1 MNATELLADVREAR
15 QSFIEATD
23 ITSELDM
30 AALFAARFGELDTL
44 LQQGAVPPADWAASL
59 PAEELLTTAEVAT
72 LFRVD
77 RQTVRRWAL
86 AGKLADIKTAG
97 GRRRFR
103 AAEVRA
109 LYARAQQEPAA
120 A

>member
-1 MNATELLADVREAR
+1 
-15 QSFIEATD
+15 
-23 ITSELDM
+23 M
-30 AALFAARFGELDTL
+30 AVLFAARFGELDTL
-44 LQQGAVPPADWAASL
+44 LQQGAALPADWAASL

-86 AGKLADIKTAG
+86 ADKLTDIRTPG

-103 AAEVRA
+103 VAEVRA
-109 LYARAQQEPAA
+109 LYALASREPG
-120 A
+120 